1 MFGRGLF
8 KLFRKDDVRCCKPAQ
23 EPVIL
28 DSRPRTRGG
37 SFRLLIWGAAIVIL
51 ATTLFSTTFNFR
63 VNVVFDYI
71 GPQYFNHMMKQ
82 KMFDKMFG
90 DGVERA

>member
-23 EPVIL
+23 EPVVL
-28 DSRPRTRGG
+28 LQPRTGSRPL
-37 SFRLLIWGAAIVIL
+37 RLLIWGAGIVIL
-51 ATTLFSTTFNFR
+51 ATMLFSTTFNFR